1 MPELDQ
7 ILKFMTAGIILNIIP
22 GSDVMYIVSRSIS
35 QGRWAGLV
43 SAMAIAVGSVGHVIM
58 AVLGLSAILAT
69 SATAFMIVKYAGAAY
84 LVYMGVRMI
93 LSRQEFAVNEKMSGD
108 SLKKIFWQGVIT
120 NLLNPKV
127 ALFFLAFLPQFIPA
141 NDPRAPFGILLLG
154 AIFIFNGLIICAMYS
169 LLAGW
174 LRDRVVKKPKVMQL
188 FPKIGGGMLALLG
201 VKLALE
207 RR

>member
-7 ILKFMTAGIILNIIP
+7 TLKFMTAGIILNLVP

-43 SAMAIAVGSVGHVIM
+43 SAIAIAVGSVGHVLM

-93 LSRQEFAVNEKMSGD
+93 FFRQEYVVNEKMFGD

-154 AIFIFNGLIICAMYS
+154 AIFIFNGLIICALYA

-174 LRDRVVKKPKVMQL
+174 LRDRVAQRAAAMQL
-188 FPKIGGGMLALLG
+188 VPKIGGGMLALLG

-207 RR
+207 KR

>member
-7 ILKFMTAGIILNIIP
+7 ILKFMTTGIILNLIP

-69 SATAFMIVKYAGAAY
+69 SATAFMVVKYAGAAY
-84 LVYMGVRMI
+84 LVSMGLRMI
-93 LSRQEFAVNEKMSGD
+93 FSRQEFSVNDKMSDD

-141 NDPRAPFGILLLG
+141 NDPRAQIGILLLG
-154 AIFIFNGLIICAMYS
+154 AIFIFNGLIICALYA

-174 LRDRVVKKPKVMQL
+174 LRDRFAQKPAAMQL
-188 FPKIGGGMLALLG
+188 VPKIGGGMLALLG

-207 RR
+207 ER